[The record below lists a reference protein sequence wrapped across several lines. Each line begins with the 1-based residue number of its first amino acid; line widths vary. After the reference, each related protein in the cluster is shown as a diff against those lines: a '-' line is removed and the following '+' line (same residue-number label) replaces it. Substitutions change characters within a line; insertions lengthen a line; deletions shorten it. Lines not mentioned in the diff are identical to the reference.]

1 MIQTVDS
8 ERLKAVF
15 ELTHIL
21 RWEEDGGAVFEPV
34 IPLPQAAKTNTPRS
48 MSVTGNDVL
57 YDE

>member
-57 YDE
+57 